1 MWLLGRR
8 HVGVRQYNS
17 NMRSSSREEIV
28 DVFDALEAGFKRALD
43 LTFDVLTTPER
54 LRVLERWEQM
64 RRWQPAVEHALINQ
78 LAEQADPTELGG
90 KLPSALANRLRIS
103 RAEASRRIH
112 EAADLGQ
119 RRALNGEPL
128 EPVLPATAEAQRNGE
143 LGAGHVAVIRSFWH
157 RLPDFV
163 DIETQ
168 VKAESQLARLAGE
181 HRPDELAKLAD
192 KLTDCLNPDGDFT
205 DVDRAKRRGLT
216 IGKQDLDG
224 MSPISGYLTPEA
236 RATLD
241 AVFAKLAAPGMC
253 NSADE
258 TPCVS
263 GTPSQ
268 AAIQGDTRSL
278 GQRNH
283 DALLA
288 AARDLL
294 ASGEL
299 GQHNGLPASI
309 VVTTTLR
316 ELEASSGKALTGGGT
331 LLPMS
336 DVIRLAGHAHHY
348 LAIFNNGKALALYH
362 TKRLASPAQRIV
374 LYAKDRGCSFPG
386 CTVPGYLCEVHHRDP
401 YATNPVTDI
410 NELTFACGPNHNLAE
425 QGWTTRKNARGE
437 TEWIPPPHL
446 DHGQPR
452 VNTFHHPEK
461 LLRDDGDDDEP
472 E

>member
-1 MWLLGRR
+1 
-8 HVGVRQYNS
+8 
-17 NMRSSSREEIV
+17 MRASSREEV
-28 DVFDALEAGFKRALD
+28 VEVFDVLKADLKRAVD
-43 LTFDVLTTPER
+43 LRCDALTTPER
-54 LRVLERWEQM
+54 LALLENCEEIRRVLS
-64 RRWQPAVEHALINQ
+64 AVEHPLINQ
-78 LAEQADPTELGG
+78 LAEQADAAELGG
-90 KLPSALANRLRIS
+90 KLAPALADRLRIS

-112 EAADLGQ
+112 EAADLGE

-128 EPVLPATAEAQRNGE
+128 PPVLPATAEAQRNGE

-163 DIETQ
+163 DIETRA
-168 VKAESQLARLAGE
+168 KAETQLARLAGE

-205 DVDRAKRRGLT
+205 DIDRAKRRGIT
-216 IGKQDLDG
+216 IGKQDVDG
-224 MSPISGYLTPEA
+224 MSPISGYLVPEA
-236 RATLD
+236 RATID

-253 NSADE
+253 NSADDQ
-258 TPCVS
+258 PCIS
-263 GTPSQ
+263 GTPSE

-288 AARDLL
+288 AARALL

-309 VVTTTLR
+309 IVTTTLD
-316 ELEASSGKALTGGGT
+316 ELEKGAGRGLTGGGT

-336 DVIRLAGHAHHY
+336 DVIRLGSHAHHY
-348 LAIFNNGKALALYH
+348 LAIFDKGKALALYH

-386 CTVPGYLCEVHHRDP
+386 CSVPGYLCEVHHCNR
-401 YATNPVTDI
+401 YATNPVTDV
-410 NELTFACGPNHNLAE
+410 NDLTFGCGPNHKLAE
-425 QGWTTRKNARGE
+425 QGWTTRKNSHGH

-446 DHGQPR
+446 DRGQPR

-461 LLRDDGDDDEP
+461 LLRDDDGDDEP

>member
-1 MWLLGRR
+1 
-8 HVGVRQYNS
+8 
-17 NMRSSSREEIV
+17 MRSSSREEIV
-28 DVFDALEAGFKRALD
+28 EVFDALTAGMKRAVD

-54 LRVLERWEQM
+54 LSMLQHCEEIRRVLC
-64 RRWQPAVEHALINQ
+64 AVEHPLINQ

-90 KLPSALANRLRIS
+90 KLAPALANRLRIS

-128 EPVLPATAEAQRNGE
+128 PPVLEATAKAQRNGE
-143 LGAGHVAVIRSFWH
+143 IGAGHVAVIRSFWH

-163 DIETQ
+163 DIETRHN
-168 VKAESQLARLAGE
+168 AEAQLARLAGE
-181 HRPDELAKLAD
+181 HRPDELARLAD

-205 DVDRAKRRGLT
+205 EHDRARRRGLT
-216 IGKQDLDG
+216 IGQQDLDG
-224 MSPISGYLTPEA
+224 MSPISGWLTPEA

-253 NSADE
+253 NPDDDQ
-258 TPCVS
+258 PCIS
-263 GTPSQ
+263 GTPSH
-268 AAIQGDTRSL
+268 AAIQGDTRSA
-278 GQRNH
+278 GQRHH

-288 AARDLL
+288 AARALL

-309 VVTTTLR
+309 IVTTTLR
-316 ELEASSGKALTGGGT
+316 ELEKGAGRGLTGGGT

-336 DVIRLAGHAHHY
+336 DVIRLGSHAHHY
-348 LAIFNNGKALALYH
+348 LAIFDNGKALALYH

-374 LYAKDRGCSFPG
+374 LYAKDRGCTFPG
-386 CTVPGYLCEVHHRDP
+386 CTMPANLCEVHHTDP
-401 YATNPVTDI
+401 YATNPVTDV
-410 NELTFACGPNHNLAE
+410 NDLTFGCGPNHDLAE
-425 QGWTTRKNARGE
+425 QGWTTRKNAHGQ

-461 LLRDDGDDDEP
+461 LLRAKEDDEFP
-472 E
+472 

>member
-1 MWLLGRR
+1 
-8 HVGVRQYNS
+8 
-17 NMRSSSREEIV
+17 MRSSSREEIV
-28 DVFDALEAGFKRALD
+28 EVLDGLTAGMKRAVD

-54 LRVLERWEQM
+54 LALLERFEGF
-64 RRWQPAVEHALINQ
+64 RRQQPAVEHALINQ
-78 LAEQADPTELGG
+78 LAAQADPTELGG
-90 KLPSALANRLRIS
+90 TLAAALANRLRIS

-112 EAADLGQ
+112 EAADLGP

-128 EPVLPATAEAQRNGE
+128 PPLLEATAAAQRNGI
-143 LGAGHVAVIRSFWH
+143 LGAGHVAVIRSFVH

-163 DIETQ
+163 DIETRLN
-168 VKAESQLARLAGE
+168 AEAQLARLAGE

-205 DVDRAKRRGLT
+205 DIDRAKRRGLT

-224 MSPISGYLTPEA
+224 MSPISGWLTPEA

-253 NSADE
+253 NPADQ
-258 TPCVS
+258 TPCIS
-263 GTPSQ
+263 GTPPQ
-268 AAIQGDTRSL
+268 AAIQGDTRSP
-278 GQRNH
+278 GQRHH

-288 AARDLL
+288 AARALL

-309 VVTTTLR
+309 IVTTTLA
-316 ELEASSGKALTGGGT
+316 ELEKGAGKALTGGGT

-336 DVIRLAGHAHHY
+336 DVIRLAAHAHHY
-348 LAIFNNGKALALYH
+348 LAIFANGKALALYH
-362 TKRLASPAQRIV
+362 TKRLASPAQRLV

-386 CTVPGYLCEVHHRDP
+386 CTVPGYLCEVHHCDP

-410 NELTFACGPNHNLAE
+410 NTLTFTCHPNHKLAD
-425 QGWTTRKNARGE
+425 QGWTAHKNTHGH

-446 DHGQPR
+446 DRGQPR
-452 VNTFHHPEK
+452 TNTFHHPEK
-461 LLRDDGDDDEP
+461 LLREDDDEAP
-472 E
+472 